1 MFTFDLKSGYHYVD
15 IFKDHQKFLSF
26 AWTFYDSTTKFFQFT
41 VLPFGLSSA
50 PYIFTKLL
58 KPLVKYW
65 RSQGKSLAIFLDDGI
80 GAART
85 YISRKIFSLQTY
97 ADLLKFGFLPNESKC
112 VWDPVQEITWLG
124 VSINTSEAK
133 LRLTAQRVDSTLTD
147 IDITF
152 AHKNK
157 KQHVKRFA
165 SICGKIISCGSCV
178 GNLTKLMTRRLYALI
193 NSAPNWNSK
202 LSITEDVIEELIF
215 WKDNIVKIGTHSVHV
230 GSRKKISELSWVISG
245 FLKVMPYLMLYS
257 VPLCLLHLQICLLV
271 NWLLPTPS
279 HLARSQNGM

>member
-1 MFTFDLKSGYHYVD
+1 MFTFDLKSGYHHVD

-26 AWTFYDSTTKFFQFT
+26 AWTFHDGTTKFFQFT
-41 VLPFGLSSA
+41 VLSFGLSSA

-85 YISRKIFSLQTY
+85 YISGKIFSLQIH

-124 VSINTSEAK
+124 VSINTSEAT
-133 LRLTAQRVDSTLTD
+133 LQLTAKRVDSILTD
-147 IDITF
+147 IDNIL

-157 KQHVKRFA
+157 QQHVKTFA
-165 SICGKIISCGSCV
+165 SILGKSYRV
-178 GNLTKLMTRRLYALI
+178 
-193 NSAPNWNSK
+193 
-202 LSITEDVIEELIF
+202 VI
-215 WKDNIVKIGTHSVHV
+215 
-230 GSRKKISELSWVISG
+230 
-245 FLKVMPYLMLYS
+245 
-257 VPLCLLHLQICLLV
+257 
-271 NWLLPTPS
+271 
-279 HLARSQNGM
+279 AR